1 MGTRER
7 FNESINLI
15 ENAATVPHQ
24 EQIQCSS
31 EEKCHRD
38 ALRFIYFFHCMW
50 GWEKEKKTKKKK
62 QVCKGRGSYRESN
75 HVEIVEWKVKAG
87 GDRYAE
93 IQTVIWCLHIPP
105 PCCFCLIYAGI
116 IWWTDK
122 DLSPPPQIT
131 FFHFAALADIAIG
144 RIKEWGGWLTPV
156 AVMKRLFVQVLLT
169 INLNS
174 SHCLNVKIF
183 ILNELI
189 QKKGYKCHVLESL
202 Y

>member
-1 MGTRER
+1 MQRQFRIRSKYNVLLRRNVTETPWDL
-7 FNESINLI
+7 FIFS
-15 ENAATVPHQ
+15 TV
-24 EQIQCSS
+24 C
-31 EEKCHRD
+31 
-38 ALRFIYFFHCMW
+38 
-50 GWEKEKKTKKKK
+50 GVEKKKKKNEKKK

-144 RIKEWGGWLTPV
+144 RIKEGGGV
-156 AVMKRLFVQVLLT
+156 DLLLLLLW
-169 INLNS
+169 NAFL
-174 SHCLNVKIF
+174 CKYF
-183 ILNELI
+183 
-189 QKKGYKCHVLESL
+189 
-202 Y
+202 

>member
-38 ALRFIYFFHCMW
+38 ALRFIFFHCMW
-50 GWEKEKKTKKKK
+50 GWEKEKKRKKK

-75 HVEIVEWKVKAG
+75 YVEIVEWKVKAG
-87 GDRYAE
+87 GDRYAM

-144 RIKEWGGWLTPV
+144 RIKEGGEKSIYSCCCYEMPFCPST
-156 AVMKRLFVQVLLT
+156 
-169 INLNS
+169 LN
-174 SHCLNVKIF
+174 
-183 ILNELI
+183 
-189 QKKGYKCHVLESL
+189 Y
-202 Y
+202 